1 MKLMLSKSTRG
12 QRQQAFSLVETLVG
26 FGVTGIV
33 ASSLFFSFALG
44 FNVIKASR
52 ENARA
57 TQVLME
63 KIEVFRLY
71 SWTQVT
77 NTSFVP
83 TSFMAPFVINS
94 DAPGFYYTGTVSIAT
109 APLNVSYNDDMRH
122 VTVSVDWSSSGVVR
136 HRELSTY
143 VSRYGIQN
151 YTY

>member
-1 MKLMLSKSTRG
+1 MKLTFKSAS
-12 QRQQAFSLVETLVG
+12 RQSPQKAFSLVETLVG
-26 FGVTGIV
+26 FGITGIV
-33 ASSLFFSFALG
+33 ASGLFFSFALG
-44 FNVIKASR
+44 FNIVRISR

-71 SWTQVT
+71 SWDQVT
-77 NTSFVP
+77 NPAFVP
-83 TSFMAPFVINS
+83 TNFATPFVIDTSN
-94 DAPGFYYTGTVSIAT
+94 PGFYYTGTVTVANVPLAT
-109 APLNVSYNDDMRH
+109 SYDPDMRH
-122 VTVSVDWSSSGVVR
+122 VTVGVDWCSGGLTH